1 MKRMHKLNL
10 KTAKQ
15 TNLLKFLPAAPLQP
29 SQSLTPSNG
38 AELEH
43 VRRDVDVEDLDERQV
58 HVHGFQAHPREGGQ
72 HQVVLDGSRGDGQA
86 LAVEGREPGVEQEQQ
101 VEAQQG
107 SRQVDEDLCGVV
119 AAQLPVKTARQ
130 VEDT

>member
-1 MKRMHKLNL
+1 MHKLNL

-15 TNLLKFLPAAPLQP
+15 TNMLKFLPVAPLQP
-29 SQSLTPSNG
+29 SQSLTPSDG

-43 VRRDVDVEDLDERQV
+43 VRRDVGVEDLDERQV
-58 HVHGFQAHPREGGQ
+58 HVHGFQAHPHEGGQ
-72 HQVVLDGSRGDGQA
+72 QQVVLDGSRGDGQA
-86 LAVEGREPGVEQEQQ
+86 VAGEGREPGVEQEEQ

-107 SRQVDEDLCGVV
+107 SRQVDEDLRGVV
-119 AAQLPVKTARQ
+119 EAQLPVKTARQ